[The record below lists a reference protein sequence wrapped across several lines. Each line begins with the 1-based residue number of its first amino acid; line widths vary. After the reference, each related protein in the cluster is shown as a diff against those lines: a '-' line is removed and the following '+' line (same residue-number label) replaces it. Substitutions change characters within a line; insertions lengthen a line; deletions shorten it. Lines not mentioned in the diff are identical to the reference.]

1 MCAAGTGRSQAA
13 SYLHECGLAR
23 PSHPQAH
30 DAGLLPDAGAI
41 SLRSPRRLRREV
53 SWRRLLG
60 LRSGG
65 EGVCVHSFGH
75 FIFGLEVGPG
85 GTCTVKMADAS
96 KRGARKRA
104 VGRKKGGRKKQTDTV
119 KQYKWSRT
127 VKEIASVTAQ
137 YADLEAVDADTV
149 DSFSALPLS
158 PPTQRGLDEGGYS
171 VPTEIQRSAIPLA
184 LRGLDVLG
192 AAKTGSGKT
201 LAFLIPLL
209 ELLWRQRWSSM
220 DGLGAL
226 VISPTR
232 ELAYQT
238 FEVLRQVGRR
248 HDVSAGLVIGGKD
261 LREEQACIQRMS
273 VLVCTPGRLLQHM
286 DETHNFDCSSLQVM

>member
-1 MCAAGTGRSQAA
+1 MDRAK
-13 SYLHECGLAR
+13 E
-23 PSHPQAH
+23 
-30 DAGLLPDAGAI
+30 
-41 SLRSPRRLRREV
+41 
-53 SWRRLLG
+53 
-60 LRSGG
+60 
-65 EGVCVHSFGH
+65 
-75 FIFGLEVGPG
+75 
-85 GTCTVKMADAS
+85 
-96 KRGARKRA
+96 RKW
-104 VGRKKGGRKKQTDTV
+104 D
-119 KQYKWSRT
+119 RT
-127 VKEIASVTAQ
+127 VKEIARVTAQ
-137 YADLEAVDADTV
+137 YVDLEGVDPETI

-158 PPTQRGLDEGGYS
+158 PPTLSGLSDGGYS

-201 LAFLIPLL
+201 LAFLIPVL

-248 HDVSAGLVIGGKD
+248 HDISAGLVIGGKD
-261 LREEQACIQRMS
+261 LREEQACIQRTS
-273 VLVCTPGRLLQHM
+273 VVVCTPGRLLQHM

>member
-1 MCAAGTGRSQAA
+1 M
-13 SYLHECGLAR
+13 GL
-23 PSHPQAH
+23 
-30 DAGLLPDAGAI
+30 
-41 SLRSPRRLRREV
+41 
-53 SWRRLLG
+53 
-60 LRSGG
+60 
-65 EGVCVHSFGH
+65 
-75 FIFGLEVGPG
+75 G
-85 GTCTVKMADAS
+85 GTCTKWKMADAGPS
-96 KRGARKRA
+96 KRSARKRA
-104 VGRKKGGRKKQTDTV
+104 FGARKVGRTKQVDRVKERKWD
-119 KQYKWSRT
+119 RT
-127 VKEIASVTAQ
+127 VKEIARVTAQ
-137 YADLEAVDADTV
+137 YVDLEVVDPETI

-158 PPTQRGLDEGGYS
+158 PPTLSGLSDGGYS

-201 LAFLIPLL
+201 LAFLIPVL

-248 HDVSAGLVIGGKD
+248 HDISAGLVIGGKD
-261 LREEQACIQRMS
+261 LCEEQACIQRTS
-273 VLVCTPGRLLQHM
+273 VVVCTPGRLLQHM

>member
-1 MCAAGTGRSQAA
+1 MHAFFLLLAVFLSAPPCILG
-13 SYLHECGLAR
+13 GL
-23 PSHPQAH
+23 STL
-30 DAGLLPDAGAI
+30 LLPVGAVCCW
-41 SLRSPRRLRREV
+41 RGAPEGTV
-53 SWRRLLG
+53 SVSIPSAIL
-60 LRSGG
+60 
-65 EGVCVHSFGH
+65 H
-75 FIFGLEVGPG
+75 LEWKWDQ
-85 GTCTVKMADAS
+85 TACTNNMADAGPS
-96 KRGARKRA
+96 RRGARNRA
-104 VGRKKGGRKKQTDTV
+104 FVRRKGGRKKQVDRV
-119 KQYKWSRT
+119 KEYKWSRT
-127 VKEIASVTAQ
+127 VKEIARVTEQ
-137 YADLEAVDADTV
+137 YADLEGVDPETI

-158 PPTQRGLDEGGYS
+158 PPTQSGLDKRGYT

-201 LAFLIPLL
+201 LAFLIPVL
-209 ELLWRQRWSSM
+209 ELLWRQRWSSV

-238 FEVLRQVGRR
+238 FEVLRQVGHR

-261 LREEQACIQRMS
+261 LREEQACIQRTS
-273 VLVCTPGRLLQHM
+273 IVVCTPGRLLQHM